1 MSFLLLDAMDNAAAW
16 RALNPDGVTPSSS
29 LTFTSDTTRVR
40 FGTDTHSGRITAD
53 TGALNSRL
61 QRTFAGAGIDLTNF
75 DELRLWIWSNRL
87 AAGTADA
94 PFFLEVRL
102 ASAAMGLQDA
112 GNTWVRYLPILQ
124 GNTWE
129 FVRLSL
135 DDLPTPIRS
144 ALTLLQLRCVDAS
157 VAFTCSLADI
167 LAVHEEMIADVDNAL
182 LAQLHQQLSIAGTK
196 VPALFEHPENPSTMT
211 IPSIR
216 ITQYDIQYDSER
228 TSAVQARSDFTAT
241 TFRVRPRSIAY
252 SLYFALDVYAD
263 TREHKDQIMEF
274 VLRTL
279 SPASY
284 LLVNGTQLPLEWMTI
299 SPFDDTGKW
308 RSNRELLY
316 FRVLSRQEIG
326 TAEQVT
332 PPYKSISLAVDQP
345 S

>member
-1 MSFLLLDAMDNAAAW
+1 MSSLLLDTMDNAAAW
-16 RALNPDGVTPSSS
+16 RALGPDGITPSSS

-40 FGTDTHSGRITAD
+40 FAADKQSGRITAD
-53 TGALNSRL
+53 TGALNCRL
-61 QRTFAGAGIDLTNF
+61 QRTFTAIDATGF
-75 DELRLWIWSNRL
+75 DELRFWIWSNRL
-87 AAGTADA
+87 AAGTAA
-94 PFFLEVRL
+94 TPFFFEVRL
-102 ASAAMGLQDA
+102 ASATMGLQDA
-112 GNTWVRYLPILQ
+112 GNTWVRYLPISQ
-124 GNTWE
+124 GNAWE
-129 FVRLSL
+129 FLRLSL
-135 DDLPTPIRS
+135 DDLPIPIRS

-157 VAFTCSLADI
+157 VAFTCSLANM

-182 LAQLHQQLSIAGTK
+182 LAQLHQQVSVSGKT
-196 VPALFEHPENPSTMT
+196 VPAVFEHPENAPALT

-228 TSAVQARSDFTAT
+228 TSAAQARSDFTAT

-252 SLYFALDVYAD
+252 SLYFSIDVYAD
-263 TREHKDQIMEF
+263 THEHKDTIMEF
-274 VLRTL
+274 VLQTL

-299 SPFDDTGKW
+299 SPFDDTGRW

-326 TAEQVT
+326 AAELVT
-332 PPYKSISLAVDQP
+332 PPYKSISLTVDSQ

>member
-1 MSFLLLDAMDNAAAW
+1 MSSLRLDDMDNAAAW
-16 RALNPDGVTPSSS
+16 RALSPDGITPSAS

-40 FGTDTHSGRITAD
+40 FGTDRQSGRITAN
-53 TGALNSRL
+53 TSALNCRL
-61 QRTFAGAGIDLTNF
+61 QRTFAGAGIDLTSF
-75 DELRLWIWSNRL
+75 DELRFWIWSNRL
-87 AAGTADA
+87 ATGTADA

-102 ASAAMGLQDA
+102 SSAAMSLQDA

-129 FVRLSL
+129 FIRLSL
-135 DDLPTPIRS
+135 DDLPAPIRS

-157 VAFTCSLADI
+157 VAFTCSLANV

-182 LAQLHQQLSIAGTK
+182 LAQLHQQVSVASTK
-196 VPALFEHPENPSTMT
+196 VPALFEHPENAPSVT

-228 TSAVQARSDFTAT
+228 TSAAQTRSDFTAT
-241 TFRVRPRSIAY
+241 TFRVRPHSIAY
-252 SLYFALDVYAD
+252 SLYFAIDVYAD
-263 TREHKDQIMEF
+263 TREHKDMIMEF

-299 SPFDDTGKW
+299 SPFDDTGRW

-326 TAEQVT
+326 TAELVT
-332 PPYKSISLAVDQP
+332 PPYKSISLTVDSP